1 MEQLKLAAQ
10 ELSPELQE
18 YIGNVKYVAYVFIAF
33 AIVCFA
39 LHIKRRNDIKK
50 LNGSTIKV
58 SKDFV
63 LKRADTILDILG
75 LCIALAFVL
84 IITSVMVMAFKTG
97 QVDEESKNGLM
108 IFSVVFFGIFYVVI
122 FYGLINKIRIRTA
135 LSRGE
140 FYIFDDEVGDKD
152 VRHANNRSYYYLYLK
167 KYYMLYKKR
176 IHVSMETYRNTNVND
191 KCYVVY
197 IPKTKDSYVFNQKYY
212 SLDYDVQSKI
222 IDVNELSNYD
232 SKVKKKYVDLDNK
245 YPGINNSV
253 SEGEVL
259 KDISKYY
266 TNGLA
271 LFSIVGAVLVVV
283 GMAFII
289 KFQILPGI
297 CLGGFGFLC
306 IFAVMSNFK
315 KAKEAKNNFLNGT
328 YYIVPAVVVKDVS
341 EMHLK
346 DADKRKYLLTNKFGK
361 MIVLPIEKF
370 GNITTGSPLL
380 LMFAHNDS
388 ENLLYA
394 LNPAYT
400 YSFDIESKINP
411 SFLGD
416 VDYSN
421 VNIDNMTPMDAINNF
436 KKNL

>member
-1 MEQLKLAAQ
+1 MKELILAAQ

-18 YIGNVKYVAYVFIAF
+18 YLGNIKYVAYAFFAF
-33 AIVCFA
+33 AIIYIA
-39 LHIKRRNDIKK
+39 LHIKRKNDIKK
-50 LNGSTIKV
+50 LHGSTIKI
-58 SKDFV
+58 SKNFI
-63 LKRADTILDILG
+63 LKSADTILDIIG
-75 LCIALAFVL
+75 LCIALAFVA
-84 IITSVMVMAFKTG
+84 IISSVFVVAFKTG
-97 QVDEESKNGLM
+97 QVDEESKTGLM
-108 IFSVVFFGIFYVVI
+108 IFAIVFFGIFYVVI
-122 FYGLINKIRIRTA
+122 FAGIINKLRIRMA

-140 FYIFDDEVGDKD
+140 FYVFDDEVGDKD
-152 VRHANNRSYYYLYLK
+152 VRHSNNRSYYYLYLK
-167 KYYMLYKKR
+167 KYFTIYKKR
-176 IHVSMETYRNTNVND
+176 IHVSMETYRNTEIND
-191 KCYVVY
+191 KCFVVY
-197 IPKTKDSYVFNQKYY
+197 IPKTKDCYVFNKKYY

-222 IDVNELSNYD
+222 IDVNDLSNYD
-232 SKVKKKYVDLDNK
+232 SKVKKKYADLDNK
-245 YPGINNSV
+245 YPGINNTLSA
-253 SEGEVL
+253 GDVL

-283 GMAFII
+283 GMAFLI

-306 IFAVMSNFK
+306 IFAVLSNFK
-315 KAKEAKNNFLNGT
+315 KANEAKRNFLNGT

-370 GNITTGSPLL
+370 GNITTSSPLL

-388 ENLLYA
+388 EHLLYA

-400 YSFDIESKINP
+400 YSFDFQSKINP

-421 VNIDNMTPMDAINNF
+421 INLDNINPTDALNNW
-436 KKNL
+436 KKNM